1 MIKDKQLR
9 YLICIYFVATVFT
22 FALDW
27 QLPGF
32 SQLSEF
38 SKNIDLDRYLI
49 PDYMTYWQLTHYLT
63 RVFLGYFCPKYWKV
77 IFIIDFGW
85 EALECYKW
93 GAHNWYDLVWNMLGL
108 ITGMTL
114 RNYKAF
120 DKFFNKSSNQH
131 ELQNSI
137 KSDSK
142 HQVPEVIKSTEL
154 SDHPETSKQMKSTQ
168 EQSLESTMYNSL
180 QKTSVQ
186 EPMTSEQEVIN
197 QNNNLSTILNH
208 ELPNSKDVN
217 DQINKLIKRDKKR
230 KHRKNKDQ

>member
-22 FALDW
+22 FALD
-27 QLPGF
+27 
-32 SQLSEF
+32 
-38 SKNIDLDRYLI
+38 
-49 PDYMTYWQLTHYLT
+49 WQLTHYLT

-114 RNYKAF
+114 RNYKVF

-154 SDHPETSKQMKSTQ
+154 SDHTESSKQMKSTQ
-168 EQSLESTMYNSL
+168 EQTLESTMYNSL

-197 QNNNLSTILNH
+197 QNNNLSTVLNH
-208 ELPNSKDVN
+208 ELPNSNDVN
-217 DQINKLIKRDKKR
+217 EQLNKLIKREKKR
-230 KHRKNKDQ
+230 KHRKNKDN

>member
-38 SKNIDLDRYLI
+38 SKNIDLDQYLI

-114 RNYKAF
+114 RNYKVF

-142 HQVPEVIKSTEL
+142 HQISESIKPTESSESINQIKSI
-154 SDHPETSKQMKSTQ
+154 Q
-168 EQSLESTMYNSL
+168 EPTLESTITNSPEI
-180 QKTSVQ
+180 TNVQ
-186 EPMTSEQEVIN
+186 EPMIYKQETVN
-197 QNNNLSTILNH
+197 QNNNLSTVLNH

-217 DQINKLIKRDKKR
+217 DQLNKLIKRDKKR